1 MRTIPIEP
9 IATDAFA
16 PFGDLLVAPALG
28 PRQDRAAAIENGRA
42 GVPLNVALVRSEPSS
57 GLMPLTRME
66 RHPHS
71 SQAFLP
77 LAVGSY
83 LVVVAPDR
91 DGRPDEAAL
100 RAFRVPGHAGIN
112 YRAGAWHA
120 HMMTATEPGT
130 FAMLVHEDGTEADCV
145 FAAIAPVTL
154 APPDETAGPRT

>member
-1 MRTIPIEP
+1 MRIIPIEP
-9 IATDAFA
+9 LDERAFSA
-16 PFGDLLVAPALG
+16 FGSLLVAPDDG
-28 PRQDRAAAIENGRA
+28 PRQDRATPIENLRA
-42 GVPLNVALVRSEPSS
+42 RASANLALVRSEPFA

-91 DGRPDEAAL
+91 DGRPDEAAI
-100 RAFRVPGHAGIN
+100 RAFRVPGRAGIN

-120 HMMTATEPGT
+120 HLMTTSAPGT
-130 FAMLVHEDGTEADCV
+130 FAMLVHEDGTAEDCV
-145 FAAIAPVTL
+145 FAPIAPVTV
-154 APPDETAGPRT
+154 GPARP

>member
-9 IATDAFA
+9 MDEVALRPFA
-16 PFGDLLVAPALG
+16 ELLAAPAAG
-28 PRQDRAAAIENGRA
+28 PRQDHASPIENRRA
-42 GVPLNVALVRSEPSS
+42 GVSANLALIRSEPFA
-57 GLMPLTRME
+57 GLMPLTRLE

-77 LAVGSY
+77 LAVDSY

-91 DGRPDEAAL
+91 DGRPDEAAI
-100 RAFRVPGHAGIN
+100 RAFRVPGQAGIN

-120 HMMTATEPGT
+120 HLMTVSAPGT
-130 FAMLVHEDGTEADCV
+130 FAMLVHEDGTPEDCV

-154 APPDETAGPRT
+154 GAG